1 MRSVLD
7 RVQILWLPS
16 HLVRAGILTI
26 LVFLLVPSDLGLKT
40 RLLAGWTVGVG
51 SFLLLLIL
59 MMKKATAEQT
69 HARAQHHQASSTL
82 ILALVSTVALISLFA
97 VGFLI
102 STAKEMPPLIQIL
115 HVSLS
120 ALAILVAWVLT
131 HTTFAQQYAV
141 LYYRPA
147 LNNTDYPW
155 AGGLLF
161 QKQGTP
167 NYSDF
172 LYFAFVIGATAQTSD
187 TLILSQPIR
196 RLVLV
201 QALVSFLFF
210 VGILAM
216 CVNIGSA
223 LLESRSG

>member
-1 MRSVLD
+1 MRSVFD
-7 RVQILWLPS
+7 RVKVLWIPS
-16 HLVRAGILTI
+16 HLGRTGMLTI

-40 RLLAGWTVGVG
+40 RLLAGWTAGVG

-59 MMKKATAEQT
+59 MMKEATAEQT
-69 HARAQHHQASSTL
+69 RDRAQQHQASSTV
-82 ILALVSTVALISLFA
+82 ILTLVSTVGLISLFA
-97 VGFLI
+97 VGFLL
-102 STAKEMPPLIQIL
+102 STAKEMPPLIQFL

-147 LNNTDYPW
+147 LDNTDCPW

-161 QKQGTP
+161 QKQETP
-167 NYSDF
+167 NYWDF
-172 LYFAFVIGATAQTSD
+172 LYFAFVMGATAQTSD
-187 TLILSQPIR
+187 TLILSRPIR
-196 RLVLV
+196 RLALV
-201 QALVSFLFF
+201 QALVSFLFL

-216 CVNIGSA
+216 CVSVGSA
-223 LLESRSG
+223 LLETGSG